1 MNINMINLPTDN
13 TETARDFH
21 IYVMATMSS
30 GKSTLINAI
39 VGHELLPSAN
49 EATTATIT
57 RIIDNDGMDTFSATK
72 IGNNGEKITTSDNA
86 NLALMKLWNNESNT
100 KQIEIEGNI
109 ESIKE
114 HSHTR
119 LVLTD
124 TPGPNN
130 SQDASHFNTTINF
143 IKNTNENFVVLYVL
157 NATQLGT
164 YDDKYLLNLI
174 AEIIKE
180 KGEQIKNRFI
190 FAVNKID
197 CFDPEEENI
206 TAILHNVRRY
216 LESNGIE
223 SPLVYPISAHLA
235 LLLRKPQSQH
245 TRAERIKL
253 HTLTS
258 LFEEESEMNMMRYMP
273 PLSAEVMQMLT
284 TQAPSDLLLKSGVPV
299 IEALINCSVKEAN
312 TLTTASMTMKKIE
325 IKHNPFTVE
334 TTILINGKPPAEN
347 SKLSSYKETRLQV
360 WIEDFFKELDD
371 FFNGDNNFHITF
383 TGVES
388 DFLDIKEAAEKA
400 KKADGMTIQLEWVKT
415 APAED
420 RLVKLEE
427 LLNTAYENS
436 YFAHFIRDNHD
447 VSHAIKE
454 ALNRDFDVYVVAT
467 MSSGKSTLINAMLG
481 KNLLPAANE
490 ATTATITRVFDNDN
504 LGGNFTAKRY
514 NSKNIEIDT
523 SKEISEEILRTWNKE
538 PDTKRIDIEGNIK
551 SIKKR
556 PNARLVITDTPGPN
570 NSQDPE
576 HQRTTMGFI
585 QDSQR
590 NPLILYILN
599 ATQLGTEDDRNLLN
613 LVAEKMSA
621 QGKQNKDRF
630 VFIVNKMDA
639 FDPEKEYIPDI
650 LERVRNYLKNQG
662 IAHPQI
668 YPISANLA
676 RQLRLPEETLTRAD
690 RGDKKKNIDLFDE
703 EPSMDLVQYMPISE
717 RTKRAMLERNADT
730 PILLKSGLPAV
741 EQVIDE
747 YIDKYNL
754 PFRLKRAYDAIKLA
768 INNSLNETDL
778 IKKLDQDE
786 KVLASI
792 NADIQEIEKRRQKGF
807 DTTAYKSKIA
817 REGKRLP
824 KHIENTLNTLRHNSG
839 HAFRKIKAVII
850 KEASPYEAEQQI
862 KQAEESLQFIYNQF
876 INECENV
883 FLSSQSHI
891 RKELGEEY
899 QKYVSDIFESCADLD
914 LPILEGIKESV
925 SAISFDFG
933 LNDADIQEKE
943 VVVGTKTVSA
953 STWYNPFSWGSTKE
967 VQILKTEKFVDL
979 EAVWNKQAVAHQAK
993 FNGLFKDAEKRIEQG
1008 KNTLVD
1014 QYIAFL
1020 DNEFNQKFNELLQSL
1035 EEKTSNKEAR
1045 EQAIKDAKALSS
1057 WIAEFKQELEKTLAI

>member
-1 MNINMINLPTDN
+1 
-13 TETARDFH
+13 
-21 IYVMATMSS
+21 
-30 GKSTLINAI
+30 
-39 VGHELLPSAN
+39 
-49 EATTATIT
+49 
-57 RIIDNDGMDTFSATK
+57 
-72 IGNNGEKITTSDNA
+72 
-86 NLALMKLWNNESNT
+86 
-100 KQIEIEGNI
+100 
-109 ESIKE
+109 
-114 HSHTR
+114 
-119 LVLTD
+119 
-124 TPGPNN
+124 
-130 SQDASHFNTTINF
+130 
-143 IKNTNENFVVLYVL
+143 
-157 NATQLGT
+157 
-164 YDDKYLLNLI
+164 
-174 AEIIKE
+174 
-180 KGEQIKNRFI
+180 
-190 FAVNKID
+190 
-197 CFDPEEENI
+197 
-206 TAILHNVRRY
+206 
-216 LESNGIE
+216 
-223 SPLVYPISAHLA
+223 
-235 LLLRKPQSQH
+235 
-245 TRAERIKL
+245 
-253 HTLTS
+253 
-258 LFEEESEMNMMRYMP
+258 
-273 PLSAEVMQMLT
+273 
-284 TQAPSDLLLKSGVPV
+284 
-299 IEALINCSVKEAN
+299 
-312 TLTTASMTMKKIE
+312 MTMKKIE

-334 TTILINGKPPAEN
+334 TTILINGKSPAEN

-371 FFNGDNNFHITF
+371 FFNGGNNFHITF

-400 KKADGMTIQLEWVKT
+400 KKADGMTIQLEWIKT

-481 KNLLPAANE
+481 KKLLPAANQ
-490 ATTATITRVFDNDN
+490 ATTATITRIFDNEN

-523 SKEISEEILRTWNKE
+523 SENISDKILKTWNNA
-538 PDTKRIDIEGNIK
+538 PDTKRIDIEGDIK

-599 ATQLGTEDDRNLLN
+599 ATQLGINDDRNLLN
-613 LVAEKMSA
+613 LVAEKMRA
-621 QGKQNKDRF
+621 KGKQNKDRF
-630 VFIVNKMDA
+630 VFILNKMDA
-639 FDPEKEYIPDI
+639 FDPAEEYIPDV
-650 LERVRNYLKNQG
+650 LKRVHNYLEGQG
-662 IAHPQI
+662 IAYPQI

-676 RQLRLPEETLTRAD
+676 RVLRLPEKTLTD
-690 RGDKKKNIDLFDE
+690 SEQFEKNRMISLFGK

-717 RTKRAMLERNADT
+717 RTKHAMRERNTDA
-730 PILLKSGLPAV
+730 PILLKSGFPAV

-786 KVLASI
+786 KMLASI

-807 DTTAYKSKIA
+807 NTTAYKGKIA
-817 REGKRLP
+817 REGKELP
-824 KHIENTLNTLRHNSG
+824 EHIQSKIAILNHERSDIL
-839 HAFRKIKAVII
+839 RKIQNGFTK

-862 KQAEESLQFIYNQF
+862 KQAEDSLRFTYSKF
-876 INECENV
+876 INEYENV
-883 FLSSQSHI
+883 FLLSQSHI

-899 QKYVSDIFESCADLD
+899 QKYVSDIFGSCADLD

-933 LNDADIQEKE
+933 LNNADIQERE
-943 VVVGTKTVSA
+943 VVVGKKTVNTSPRWVKWCFPLI
-953 STWYNPFSWGSTKE
+953 SNFLFKKE
-967 VQILKTEKFVDL
+967 VVEYGKEKFVDL
-979 EAVWNKQAVAHQAK
+979 EMIWNRARNAYQAEFTK
-993 FNGLFKDAEKRIEQG
+993 LEKDAEKRIEQG

-1035 EEKTSNKEAR
+1035 KEKTSDKEAR